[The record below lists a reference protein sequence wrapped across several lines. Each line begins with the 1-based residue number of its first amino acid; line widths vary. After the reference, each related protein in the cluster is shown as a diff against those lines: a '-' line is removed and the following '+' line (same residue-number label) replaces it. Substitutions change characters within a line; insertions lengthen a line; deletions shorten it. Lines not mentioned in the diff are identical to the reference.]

1 MTELIVGILATWR
14 IAAWLYFDGDAKVL
28 QAARARFEWLSCF
41 WCVTMRVAI
50 VLTPVILLDGWYYL
64 VPFALSGG
72 AMLLSQGG
80 RVIWRDMVDG
90 G

>member
-1 MTELIVGILATWR
+1 
-14 IAAWLYFDGDAKVL
+14 
-28 QAARARFEWLSCF
+28 
-41 WCVTMRVAI
+41 
-50 VLTPVILLDGWYYL
+50 